1 MRWVSLPLVWLG
13 ASLAAAQDPKPAPV
27 APPTPAL
34 PPARA
39 ATAPPAA
46 APAPAPI
53 ASELTLAPQPIY
65 GPLWEVTPAHRLA
78 LLEFGTPLPQND
90 AQVARFSHF
99 LGQLTARYV
108 EDAGRIAEVTSALCW
123 DIRAKKQTAVPS
135 EILEGALRWTRPAG
149 SRPDVPLKFSEYA
162 RRYRTLRV
170 KEGKDHK
177 SALAI
182 LNPPPAPPAPGVR

>member
-13 ASLAAAQDPKPAPV
+13 ASLAGAQDSKPAPV
-27 APPTPAL
+27 APPTPA
-34 PPARA
+34 PPAARA

-46 APAPAPI
+46 PAPVV
-53 ASELTLAPQPIY
+53 SELTLAPQPVY

-78 LLEFGTPLPQND
+78 LLESGTSLPQND
-90 AQVARFSHF
+90 PEVARFSQF

-123 DIRAKKQTAVPS
+123 EIRAKKQSAVPS
-135 EILEGALRWTRPAG
+135 EILEGALRWTRPPG
-149 SRPDVPLKFSEYA
+149 SRPDVPRKFSEYA

-182 LNPPPAPPAPGVR
+182 LNPPPPPPVPRAR